1 MPPLPAGI
9 TVALLLVTLAV
20 VIWAYRRGSRP
31 AYLRATALVI
41 LALVLA
47 GPEWIEP
54 ARIADPP
61 VLALVLDASS
71 SMARADTQAG
81 TTRRAQA
88 RAALEA
94 VAAAAG
100 PGWKPMKWSL
110 TDQLTAGWPDD
121 AVSPSVS
128 PSGSTSASTSDSGR
142 ATDFNALSQLLS
154 ADSGTQ
160 PAAIMLASDGA
171 DRGDATIDSKLAAA
185 NVPVSA
191 YAVGSALAASNIAVR
206 LEAAAPSAFIGQD
219 VAITAV
225 VTASQDLLG
234 RQARLTIDGDAR
246 TITLA
251 REMRLTRTRTAGET
265 AGELV
270 VAAHVD
276 ALPGEITDLDNH
288 AHLALPVVDRRLNV
302 VLIEGQ
308 PWFDTAAAMRAW
320 RRDRQLSVTSFQRL
334 GSRTLVAGPGPDVQT
349 DPKLVEALATADV
362 VVLGIE
368 LARIVDPPAQAALT
382 AAIERGTG
390 VLLLGGWRPTD
401 DLATGWDPLLWRDQP
416 QSLSMPPKVG
426 PGADAVSL
434 IDAALLPKLPPL
446 MPPMPAGLRPFT
458 SVVLGTVQRPIIVT
472 GRHGRARTACVTAS
486 GWWGWH
492 QAEPKA
498 AERLWRQLVKAVATG
513 GTPLLMAD
521 RDRYHAGMQVRLAVS
536 QPATAAPI
544 ANVSV
549 TDPEK
554 AVSSVAVHD
563 GVAVMPVPRA
573 GIWQCAVSG
582 QQLTIVVEADVRE
595 LVDDARDEARLARL
609 AARTGG
615 RLGTDPVQ
623 LGAQLARR
631 ADLGAAAP
639 RRTSLVTAWW
649 WWMPLVGA
657 LLAAEWWIRRR
668 RHGVV

>member
-1 MPPLPAGI
+1 MIAWMPPLPAGI
-9 TVALLLVTLAV
+9 TVPLLLVTLAV
-20 VIWAYRRGSRP
+20 IVWTYRRGSWP
-31 AYLRATALVI
+31 ACLRATALGI

-61 VLALVLDASS
+61 VLALVLDASG
-71 SMARADTQAG
+71 SMARTDTQAG
-81 TTRRAQA
+81 TSRHAQA

-121 AVSPSVS
+121 AAAEPL
-128 PSGSTSASTSDSGR
+128 STLPR
-142 ATDFNALSQLLS
+142 ATDFNALGELIS
-154 ADSGTQ
+154 ADSTTR

-171 DRGDATIDSKLAAA
+171 DRGNATIDRTLAAA

-191 YAVGSALAASNIAVR
+191 YAVGSAQAASNIAVR

-219 VAITAV
+219 VAITAI

-234 RQARLTIDGDAR
+234 RQARLTIDGEVR

-251 REMRLTRTRTAGET
+251 HEVRLTCTRTAGET

-270 VAAHVD
+270 VAANVD

-288 AHLALPVVDRRLNV
+288 AHLAMPVVDRRLNV

-308 PWFDTAAAMRAW
+308 PWFDTAGAMRAW

-334 GSRTLVAGPGPDVQT
+334 GSRTLVAGPGPDAQ
-349 DPKLVEALATADV
+349 VEAKLADVLATADV
-362 VVLGIE
+362 IVLGIE
-368 LARIVDPPAQAALT
+368 LARLVDPPAQAALT
-382 AAIERGTG
+382 AAIERGAG
-390 VLLLGGWRPTD
+390 VLLLGGWRPAD
-401 DLATGWDPLLWRDQP
+401 DLATAWDPLLWRAQP
-416 QSLSMPPKVG
+416 QSSAVPPRVG

-434 IDAALLPKLPPL
+434 INAALLPKLPPL
-446 MPPMPAGLRPFT
+446 MTPNPAGLRPFT
-458 SVVLGTVQRPIIVT
+458 SVVLGTAQRPIIVT

-536 QPATAAPI
+536 QPATLAPI

-554 AVSSVAVHD
+554 AASSVPVHD

-573 GIWQCAVSG
+573 GVWQCAVSG

-595 LVDDARDEARLARL
+595 VVDDARDEARLARL

-615 RLGTDPVQ
+615 RLGADPVQ

-631 ADLGAAAP
+631 ADLGVAAP
-639 RRTSLVTAWW
+639 RRTSLATAWW

-657 LLAAEWWIRRR
+657 LLAAEWSIRRR